1 MRIKNKTKQKYC
13 HIMLI
18 RPRPVMAHWV
28 AWQWNLFSPGNDQF
42 LALWGKMV
50 MKCPSYHGQI
60 YDPEG
65 TLPTENWHLPSISVR
80 LNHEPLQLLTFN
92 IPWKEFRVAIRNE
105 ALCALGKTGR
115 TGLQIDIFRRFCE
128 SKFLHIFI
136 SRKALKSLAW
146 HLLWLLGKE
155 MLWK

>member
-1 MRIKNKTKQKYC
+1 
-13 HIMLI
+13 
-18 RPRPVMAHWV
+18 MAHWV

-80 LNHEPLQLLTFN
+80 IKSWATAAADLQHPLKGVQGGDQERGT
-92 IPWKEFRVAIRNE
+92 
-105 ALCALGKTGR
+105 LCSGEDGQNR
-115 TGLQIDIFRRFCE
+115 PSEDFVSPNSCIFSYPE
-128 SKFLHIFI
+128 KH
-136 SRKALKSLAW
+136 
-146 HLLWLLGKE
+146 
-155 MLWK
+155 